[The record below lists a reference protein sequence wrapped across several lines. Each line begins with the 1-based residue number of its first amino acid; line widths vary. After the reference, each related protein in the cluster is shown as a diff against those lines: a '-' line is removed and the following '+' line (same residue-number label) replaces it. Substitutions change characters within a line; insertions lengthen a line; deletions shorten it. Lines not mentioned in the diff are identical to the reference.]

1 MDVLQRK
8 NTGIVQ
14 RVYSGLA
21 GHFTLPTAAR
31 AIMQPPVKPA
41 FRPTRA
47 ASEYA
52 VERKTTAQRLETADA
67 VRADK
72 RRLSYASIDSNA
84 SKWRYSATS
93 EKS

>member
-1 MDVLQRK
+1 
-8 NTGIVQ
+8 
-14 RVYSGLA
+14 
-21 GHFTLPTAAR
+21 
-31 AIMQPPVKPA
+31 MQPPIKPA
-41 FRPTRA
+41 FRLTGA

-52 VERKTTAQRLETADA
+52 IQRKTTAQRLETADA

>member
-1 MDVLQRK
+1 
-8 NTGIVQ
+8 
-14 RVYSGLA
+14 
-21 GHFTLPTAAR
+21 
-31 AIMQPPVKPA
+31 MQPPIKPA
-41 FRPTRA
+41 FSPTRA

-93 EKS
+93 EKR